1 MVLPPRSSVAW
12 GSRRCARSSTP
23 SCGVAWRSHERP
35 RRSVSAGHSR
45 PQSQSAELQTRR
57 RSEPQGGGPQPAVRR
72 PHSVVRPARWRHDHG
87 HRLSDAAG
95 LGLRD
100 LQGVRVAD
108 DRSGQGQACRGCG
121 VDVPDISGHAGGWCE
136 CAGEARGVF
145 GRPGIS
151 EPHQMRESRVARP
164 ARRSAEQRRA
174 RDHRIGER
182 FLMLDTG
189 RIRPDFPILSQQENG
204 KRLVYLDNAATSQK
218 PQRVIDAIVDYYKF
232 HNANVHRGAY
242 TLAVEATE
250 AYEEA
255 RTAVARFVNA
265 WAREGVVFTRGTTE
279 SINLV
284 AGSWGRANVRRGDTV
299 VVTAM
304 DHHSNI
310 VPWQIL
316 CQEKGATLRMVEIT
330 EDGRI
335 DLSDFGHALEARP
348 KIVAFPYVSNS
359 LGTVNPAAQ
368 LSKLAHAAGAVTVVD
383 GAQSTPHLRV
393 DVQAIDC
400 DFYALSGHKMLGPMG
415 SGALV
420 AKPALLEAMPPYHG
434 GGEMIE
440 RVWDDRST
448 WNKIPHKFEGGTPN
462 VEAAV
467 GLGAAIAYLEQLGM
481 ERVAAHEQELARIAV
496 DRLSQIEGVTIYG
509 PRDHR
514 AGVVPFTYGDIHPHD
529 LATILD
535 KDGVCIRAGHHC
547 TQPLMRRLGVAATAR
562 ASFYIYNDVDD
573 IDALVAA
580 VRKAGELF
588 GVLAS

>member
-1 MVLPPRSSVAW
+1 
-12 GSRRCARSSTP
+12 
-23 SCGVAWRSHERP
+23 
-35 RRSVSAGHSR
+35 
-45 PQSQSAELQTRR
+45 
-57 RSEPQGGGPQPAVRR
+57 
-72 PHSVVRPARWRHDHG
+72 
-87 HRLSDAAG
+87 
-95 LGLRD
+95 
-100 LQGVRVAD
+100 
-108 DRSGQGQACRGCG
+108 
-121 VDVPDISGHAGGWCE
+121 
-136 CAGEARGVF
+136 
-145 GRPGIS
+145 
-151 EPHQMRESRVARP
+151 
-164 ARRSAEQRRA
+164 
-174 RDHRIGER
+174 
-182 FLMLDTG
+182 MLDVK
-189 RIRPDFPILSQQENG
+189 RIRPDFPILERKENG
-204 KRLVYLDNAATSQK
+204 ARLVYLDNAATSQK
-218 PQRVIDAIVDYYKF
+218 PRTVLEAIQHYYSF

-242 TLAVEATE
+242 ALAVEATD
-250 AYEEA
+250 AYEAA

-265 WAREGVVFTRGTTE
+265 WARESVVFTRGTTE

-284 AGSWGRANVRRGDTV
+284 AASWGRGHVQRGDSV
-299 VVTAM
+299 VITAM

-330 EDGRI
+330 KDGRI
-335 DLSDFGHALEARP
+335 DLADYGRALEAKP

-368 LSKLAHAAGAVTVVD
+368 LTKLAHAAGAVAVVD
-383 GAQSTPHLRV
+383 GAQASPHMRV
-393 DVQAIDC
+393 DLQAIDC

-420 AKPALLEAMPPYHG
+420 AKPELLEAMPPYHG

-467 GLGAAIAYLEQLGM
+467 GLGAAIAYLEQLGLD
-481 ERVAAHEQELARIAV
+481 RVAEHELELARIAIE
-496 DRLSQIEGVTIYG
+496 RLSHIEGVTVYG

-535 KDGVCIRAGHHC
+535 RDGVCIRAGHHC

-573 IDALVAA
+573 VDALVTAL
-580 VRKAGELF
+580 RKAGELF